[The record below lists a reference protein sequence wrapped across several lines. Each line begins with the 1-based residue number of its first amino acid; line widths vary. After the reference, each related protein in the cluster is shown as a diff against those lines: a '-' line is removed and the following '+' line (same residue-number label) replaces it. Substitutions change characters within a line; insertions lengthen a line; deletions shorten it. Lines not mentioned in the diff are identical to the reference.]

1 MTLGSLI
8 RDVLKREVAVVTPML
23 TSGSFVYEE
32 GEGLEEDEVSKAK
45 TASEAAIRSMRSTL

>member
-8 RDVLKREVAVVTPML
+8 RDALKRELAVVTPML

-32 GEGLEEDEVSKAK
+32 GEGLEEDEVGGGYESLN
-45 TASEAAIRSMRSTL
+45 AA